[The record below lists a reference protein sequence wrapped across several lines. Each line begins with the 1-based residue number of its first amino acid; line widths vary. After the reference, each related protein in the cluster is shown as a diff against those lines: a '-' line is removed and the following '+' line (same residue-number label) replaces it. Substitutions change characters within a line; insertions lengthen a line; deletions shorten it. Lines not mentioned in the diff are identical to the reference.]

1 MEIEEIKKYVSY
13 EEGGKLLE
21 LSPRTIRVYKKEMK
35 DSGLI
40 GTRYPRE
47 VLIDCGKIV
56 RLWLPALADYMNN
69 RKRLLDKNMSKFV
82 EPFKCNKKLGLCV

>member
-40 GTRYPRE
+40 GTLYPRE

-56 RLWLPALADYMNN
+56 RLT
-69 RKRLLDKNMSKFV
+69 RRRQR
-82 EPFKCNKKLGLCV
+82 NKGGV